1 MSYDVDKIKNK
12 CPRLQNIIYLEET
25 DSTNLEAKRR
35 AAEGEERT
43 LLIIADNQ
51 TAGRGRMGR
60 SWFGS
65 PDTSVTMSLLLKPD
79 IPADKVSMIT
89 IIAAL
94 AVHGVIEFETQ
105 VKWPND
111 IKVGEKKL
119 CGILSESVFC
129 GNKFS
134 SVLGI
139 GINVNE
145 TDFGFS
151 DSISNIPTSI
161 KIESGKHYERED
173 VVIAIINNFFDY
185 YDILCRD
192 GDLRNI
198 QKEYNSV
205 CISGNINEFGE
216 LIMPNGELKRSGE
229 V

>member
-1 MSYDVDKIKNK
+1 MAYDIGKIKKN
-12 CPRLQNIIYLEET
+12 CARLGDVIYLEST

-35 AAEGEERT
+35 AEEGAKDA
-43 LLIIADNQ
+43 LLILADNQ

-60 SWFGS
+60 SWFGN
-65 PDTSVTMSLLLKPD
+65 PLTSVTMSLLLRPE

-94 AVHGVIEFETQ
+94 AVHGAIDFETQ

-119 CGILSESVFC
+119 CGILSESVFS
-129 GNKFS
+129 GNKFC

-145 TDFGFS
+145 TEFHYN
-151 DSISNIPTSI
+151 ISNIPTSLKNETGI
-161 KIESGKHYERED
+161 DYERED
-173 VVIAIINNFFDY
+173 IVIKIINKFFEY
-185 YDILCRD
+185 YDILCKD
-192 GDLRNI
+192 GNLINI
-198 QKEYNSV
+198 MKEYNSI

-216 LIMPNGELKRSGE
+216 LIMPDGQIKRSGE